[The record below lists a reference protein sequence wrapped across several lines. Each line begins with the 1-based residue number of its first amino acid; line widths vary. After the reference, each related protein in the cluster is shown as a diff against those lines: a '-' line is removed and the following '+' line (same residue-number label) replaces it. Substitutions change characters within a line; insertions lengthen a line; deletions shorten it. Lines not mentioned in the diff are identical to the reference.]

1 MQDQRIMLEILDR
14 LRKAGDTKTP
24 LSKLLEARFEGKIP
38 HHTGG
43 GVFGHCIG
51 QLTESAF
58 IKLYDAQGNEF
69 SDTVLAIGRKDSGT
83 HWSLGRGYGVA
94 SFLMGKEDEVHAS
107 LTDKLADVQSVLGVS
122 LSGLLEAFDSAWMR
136 VRPIFGA
143 PSGFP
148 WADVFVLMP
157 FHEDFSPVFD
167 DHIQKVCASLK
178 LTCKRADNIFGSS
191 NIIDD
196 VWELIA
202 NSKTIIADCTNRNP
216 NVFYELGIAHA
227 LGKQVIII
235 TQSSDDIPFDIR
247 HIRFIKYEY
256 TPRGMKAFE
265 SKVKKF
271 ILESRDKDA

>member
-1 MQDQRIMLEILDR
+1 MLEILDS

-38 HHTGG
+38 GHTGG

-51 QLTESAF
+51 QLTESDF
-58 IKLYDAQGNEF
+58 VKLYDAQGKEF

-83 HWSLGRGYGVA
+83 HWSLGRGYEVA
-94 SFLMGKEDEVHAS
+94 HFLMGKEDEVHAS

-122 LSGLLEAFDSAWMR
+122 LSGLLEAFDPAWMR

-202 NSKTIIADCTNRNP
+202 NSKTIIADCTHRNP

-227 LGKQVIII
+227 L
-235 TQSSDDIPFDIR
+235 
-247 HIRFIKYEY
+247 
-256 TPRGMKAFE
+256 
-265 SKVKKF
+265 
-271 ILESRDKDA
+271 